1 MSPVAL
7 RRLPGSAPSRTSRWP
22 AAIAVIGALVVLV
35 AGLLLGREQAFVD
48 RIAIVNRSPYE
59 MVVDVR
65 GAADPT
71 WLPLA
76 IVDRETTFAVDE
88 VLDQGDR
95 WTFRF
100 MAQGRDAGTV
110 TLRRSQLQT
119 SSWRITVPAAVV
131 ARLEAQGAP
140 PST

>member
-22 AAIAVIGALVVLV
+22 AGIAVIGALVVLV
-35 AGLLLGREQAFVD
+35 FSLQLGREQAFVD

-65 GAADPT
+65 GIGDPT
-71 WLPLA
+71 WLPVA

-88 VLDQGDR
+88 ILDQGEH
-95 WTFRF
+95 WAFRF

-110 TLRRSQLQT
+110 TLRRSQLEE
-119 SSWRITVPAAVV
+119 SNWRIAVPASVV
-131 ARLEAQGAP
+131 ARLESEGAP
-140 PST
+140 PSA